1 MTGYLLLPGHEV
13 GLGWWRCGV
22 GSLQV
27 EEELVPE
34 SKDYILYCIDY
45 TWTQKTFYWLPV
57 WLLQAINPFGLNLL
71 NEKLRWNYSGG

>member
-13 GLGWWRCGV
+13 GYGDDGV
-22 GSLQV
+22 GLLQV

-34 SKDYILYCIDY
+34 SKDYILYYIDY

-57 WLLQAINPFGLNLL
+57 WLLQAINPFGLRP
-71 NEKLRWNYSGG
+71 KFIKWKT